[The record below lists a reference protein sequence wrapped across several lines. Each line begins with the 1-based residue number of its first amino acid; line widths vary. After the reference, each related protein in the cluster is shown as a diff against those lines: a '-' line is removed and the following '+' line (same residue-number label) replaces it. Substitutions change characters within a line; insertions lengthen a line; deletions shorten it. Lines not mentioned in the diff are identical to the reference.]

1 MAQQTRR
8 LIRLLV
14 SAFVSGVIAAG
25 SVILGSVSAEGA
37 VKPGT
42 WLIAGVMGITATCK
56 DLQSSLSE
64 PPQPVTPGVVVQP

>member
-1 MAQQTRR
+1 MEQQTRR
-8 LIRLLV
+8 VLRLLV
-14 SAFVSGVIAAG
+14 SSFVAGVIAAG
-25 SVILGSVSAEGA
+25 GVILGSVSAEGQ

-42 WLIAGVMGITATCK
+42 WLIAGVMGITALCK